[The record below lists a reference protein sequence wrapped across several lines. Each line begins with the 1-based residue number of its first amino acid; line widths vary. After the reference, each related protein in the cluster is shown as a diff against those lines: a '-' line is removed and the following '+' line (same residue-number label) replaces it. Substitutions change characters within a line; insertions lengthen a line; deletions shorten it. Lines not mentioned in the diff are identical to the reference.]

1 MQYVRCIRCNGYMY
15 RERVYTYMGTLD
27 VSVCINCGNVVD
39 DVILFNRLIMPLK
52 LEGLMS
58 RK

>member
-1 MQYVRCIRCNGYMY
+1 
-15 RERVYTYMGTLD
+15 MGPLD
-27 VSVCINCGNVVD
+27 VSVCVNCGNVVD
-39 DVILFNRLIMPLK
+39 DVILFNRLIMPLN